1 MISSDLEKIDHTTN
15 PPPLSVV
22 VLRTLWRRRLS
33 MARIFAGGVI
43 LSVVIVFLIPS
54 YYESKVELMPPGWQ
68 SPGSNLAAPFTALSL
83 ATSGGGAAGL
93 AGGLLNSRSPS
104 GPLLGIIASRTMQD
118 DLIRR
123 FDLLHVYRKRYLIDA
138 RKVLARRTDASEDKP
153 TGIISITVTDRD
165 PRRARDMAAAYVEE
179 LNQLVVTMDT
189 SAAHR
194 ERVFLEQR
202 VKDVQAQIE
211 STEQQLGHYS
221 SRTGAMDAA
230 TQSRAMLDSLATVQG
245 QLIAAQGTLRALE
258 SVYSDQSTQV
268 KAAQARVAT
277 LQAESQKLEGIP
289 TADSEAASDSDQAY
303 PSLRQ
308 LPLLGVTYADLF
320 RQTKTLEIAYELLS
334 RELEAAKLEEAA
346 EVPSVKVLDPPT
358 VPQKSSFPPRVLFIV
373 VGAFLS
379 LTFGT
384 VWILGREI
392 WSRLN
397 NADPVKAFAREVA
410 ASFRS
415 TGSES

>member
-1 MISSDLEKIDHTTN
+1 MITSNAEKIDPAAN
-15 PPPLSVV
+15 QPPLSVV
-22 VLRTLWRRRLS
+22 LLRTLWRRRRSLV
-33 MARIFAGGVI
+33 RIFVGGAI
-43 LSVVIVFLIPS
+43 LSVAIVLLIPG
-54 YYESKVELMPPGWQ
+54 YYDSKVEMMPPGWQ

-123 FDLLHVYRKRYLIDA
+123 FDLLHVYHKRYLVDA
-138 RKVLARRTDASEDKP
+138 RKVLTRRTDASEDKP

-165 PRRARDMAAAYVEE
+165 PQRARDMAAAYVEE
-179 LNQLVVTMDT
+179 LNQLVVSMDT

-211 STEQQLGHYS
+211 SAEQQLGHYS

-245 QLIAAQGTLRALE
+245 ELIAAQGTLRALE
-258 SVYSDQSTQV
+258 SVYSDQSTRV

-277 LQAESQKLEGIP
+277 LKAELQKLEGTP
-289 TADSEAASDSDQAY
+289 AADQDASSDSDQAY

-308 LPLLGVTYADLF
+308 LPLLGVTYADLY

-346 EVPSVKVLDPPT
+346 EVPIVKVLDPPM
-358 VPQKSSFPPRVLFIV
+358 VPQKISFPPRALLIV

-379 LTFGT
+379 LALGA
-384 VWILGREI
+384 VWILGCEV

-397 NADPVKAFAREVA
+397 DGDPVKAFAREVA

-415 TGSES
+415 PGSDL